1 MVGTRMHRDSRACIG
16 LTRIVALC
24 VLAITMLW
32 FAPQLAHADKI
43 DDLVNDLDNDSDRVR
58 LTAVLALTNQQ
69 APRSIPGLVKRLLDT
84 GEKKNIRG
92 LAASALGKVVQGG
105 SPNAAQKKQA
115 IDALTRA
122 KNDPE
127 PFVSAKADAA
137 LADLG
142 TASTP
147 STHHGGAGGVY
158 VNVGPMSSR
167 TNSPADPT
175 YRSSMEKTAKSTL
188 GRIAPTYQQTWSGG
202 GTPSKAQ
209 LAQKKIAGFYVD
221 GTLNAVTVTKSGNS
235 AEVSCKVSMLLAD
248 FPDKAVFGLLNGGA
262 KVQGSASQKDIELST
277 QDCVQAVMES
287 LITKQIVPTIKTKI

>member
-1 MVGTRMHRDSRACIG
+1 MDREPSARTGHARAY
-16 LTRIVALC
+16 LAR
-24 VLAITMLW
+24 VLAITLLLI
-32 FAPQLAHADKI
+32 ANVAHADKI

-105 SPNAAQKKQA
+105 SVNAAQKKA
-115 IDALTRA
+115 VVDALTRA
-122 KNDPE
+122 KSDPE

-142 TASTP
+142 SSSSGPPPTSG
-147 STHHGGAGGVY
+147 GGANGVY
-158 VNVGPMSSR
+158 VNIGPMSSK
-167 TNSPADPT
+167 TGSPADPT
-175 YRSSMEKTAKSTL
+175 YRAAMEKTGKLTL
-188 GRIAPTYQQTWSGG
+188 GRIAPTYQQSWPG
-202 GTPSKAQ
+202 GTPTKSQ
-209 LAQKKIAGFYVD
+209 LQQKKIAGFYVD
-221 GTLNAVTVTKSGNS
+221 GTLNTVTVTKSGNS
-235 AEVSCKVSMLLAD
+235 AAVACKVSMLLAD
-248 FPDKAVFGLLNGGA
+248 FPDKAVFGLLSGGA
-262 KVQGSASQKDIELST
+262 KVEGGASQKDIEIST

>member
-1 MVGTRMHRDSRACIG
+1 MHRDPRACIG
-16 LTRIVALC
+16 PPRSLALR
-24 VLAITMLW
+24 VLAITMLLL
-32 FAPQLAHADKI
+32 APRLARADKI

-58 LTAVLALTNQQ
+58 LTAVLALTNQL
-69 APRSIPGLVKRLLDT
+69 APRSIPGLVKRLLDS

-92 LAASALGKVVQGG
+92 LAANALGKVIGG
-105 SPNAAQKKQA
+105 GNPSAAQKKQA
-115 IDALTRA
+115 IDALTKA

-142 TASTP
+142 TSSGPATP
-147 STHHGGAGGVY
+147 SHGGPGGVY

-202 GTPSKAQ
+202 GTPTKAQ

-221 GTLNAVTVTKSGNS
+221 GTLNTVTITKSGNS

-248 FPDKAVFGLLNGGA
+248 FPDKSVFGLLNGGA